1 MRKYIFMLFMLLAVG
16 AVAQGGIKGA
26 VVDKRSQAPLVG
38 VSIYLPDF
46 KMGTTTDSTGRFHL
60 ANTPASKVL
69 LQSSFVGYRTSVVE
83 VFRNSEVLIKMEP
96 AATEI
101 NEVVVTGMS
110 KASEQKRVASPVA
123 VVSQKMLTQISST
136 NIIDALSVQPGI
148 SQITTGAGISKPVIR
163 GLGYNRVLVVND
175 GIRQEGQQ
183 WGDEH
188 GVEVD
193 QFGVDRVE
201 ILKGPASL
209 AYGSDAMAGVINL
222 ISAPLPADKKM
233 GGSVTSEYQTN
244 NGLIGTSANV
254 AGNTGP
260 FVWDFRAS
268 GRLAHDYKNRY
279 DGYVFNSGFREHSFS
294 TTLGIKR
301 DWGYSNLILS
311 YYNLKPGIVEGDR
324 DDLTG
329 KFIKK
334 VDVNGAEE
342 SRIVSSSDSK
352 SYNPSVPFQKVGHYK
367 AVLSSFVRLGDG
379 HLKSIIGFQ
388 QNRRKEFANVLEP
401 STPELY
407 FKLSTVNYDF
417 QYQLPQVGG
426 FDIAAGVNGMFQRSQ
441 NLAEEVLVPEYHL
454 FDYGIFTIVKRNFGR
469 LDVTG
474 GIRFDNRRIDSK
486 ALFVGANE
494 ETSEHPFA
502 GATERFSA
510 FTSTFNGTSG
520 SVGATYQLSKV
531 AYIKANLSRGYRAP
545 NIAELGSN
553 GVHEGTLRYE
563 AGNAALKAEHSLQAD
578 LGVGLSTEHISAE
591 LNLFSNRVSNFIY
604 LHKLQNRLGQDST
617 IDGASVFKF
626 TSGDAR
632 LLGGE
637 VRFDIHPHPFDWI
650 HLENSFSYVLARLK
664 DQPDTSKYLPFT
676 PAPRLLSSIRFEARK
691 VARGLGNGFFRFDVE
706 STFAQNNVYT
716 AFNTETRTPSYVL
729 LNAVLGVDLIRK
741 GITRASLQVGV
752 NNLTDRAYQSHLSRL
767 KYAPENLATGRSGV
781 YNMGRNVT
789 FRVAVPF

>member
-1 MRKYIFMLFMLLAVG
+1 MLFMLLAVG

-26 VVDKRSQAPLVG
+26 VVDARSQAPLVG

-110 KASEQKRVASPVA
+110 KSSEQKRVASPVA

-254 AGNTGP
+254 AGNAGP

-268 GRLAHDYKNRY
+268 GRLGHDYKNRY

-334 VDVNGAEE
+334 VDVNGSEE

-510 FTSTFNGTSG
+510 FTSTFNGISG

-617 IDGASVFKF
+617 IYGASVFKF

-691 VARGLGNGFFRFDVE
+691 VARGLGNGFFRFDLE

-789 FRVAVPF
+789 FRVVIPF

>member
-26 VVDKRSQAPLVG
+26 VVDARSQAPLVG

-46 KMGTTTDSTGRFHL
+46 KMGTTTDSTGRFYL

-83 VFRNSEVLIKMEP
+83 VFRNSEMLIKMEP

-254 AGNTGP
+254 AGNAGS

-301 DWGYSNLILS
+301 DWGYSNLIFS

-486 ALFVGANE
+486 SLFVGANE

-510 FTSTFNGTSG
+510 FTSTFNGISG
-520 SVGATYQLSKV
+520 SVGATYQLSKM

-617 IDGASVFKF
+617 IDGTSVFKF

-789 FRVAVPF
+789 FRVVIPF